1 MPLSSDA
8 AGFGQKD
15 WNNQCGDICGMP
27 GGVGLCCCAC
37 GPSCAPRQGGR
48 PRRTWCSPL
57 SPAASPPTHARL
69 ARPPSAPHPH
79 RAPPPR
85 GRADVL
91 VCPLCAAG
99 DTALAANEDC
109 CCACCIAP
117 SLCIFPCYW
126 AHVRQA
132 QARKYSITDP
142 LSTGALGALLPCLM
156 FTFGCRALAA
166 GGAGCGEAAPLPLQ
180 ARGTQLTLA
189 RPSLPLLSSPPPPLP
204 QTSA

>member
-1 MPLSSDA
+1 MLLCVRPLLRA
-8 AGFGQKD
+8 A
-15 WNNQCGDICGMP
+15 
-27 GGVGLCCCAC
+27 A
-37 GPSCAPRQGGR
+37 GGR

-79 RAPPPR
+79 RAPPAPE
-85 GRADVL
+85 RADVL

-166 GGAGCGEAAPLPLQ
+166 GGAGCGASPSPSARHTAHPRTPLVRTALFTPTPTPSDLCLITQQLNHAKAVQLSGGLQGIAPQYPAQ
-180 ARGTQLTLA
+180 QVMH
-189 RPSLPLLSSPPPPLP
+189 
-204 QTSA
+204 